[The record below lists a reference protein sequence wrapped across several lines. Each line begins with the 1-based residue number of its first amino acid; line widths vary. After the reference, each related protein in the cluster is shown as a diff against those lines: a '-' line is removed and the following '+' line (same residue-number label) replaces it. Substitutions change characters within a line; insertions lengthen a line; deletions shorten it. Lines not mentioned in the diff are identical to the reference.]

1 MRSVKNMPRLILTTA
16 LGLMCC
22 VLACDWFEDPVRVN
36 IPPETELLL
45 CPGSVV
51 VLVDDHVALAWQGR
65 DPDGTVEAYQWSFD
79 GAEWVLTADDSSL
92 FGPLTAGQHTI
103 EVRAVDDD
111 GAVDPS
117 PALCKFTVQLPGQ
130 LADRVVLVELFT
142 TAVCTYCPRAEDAL
156 LELIGQIGRSNLCVV
171 AYHDKPAQDQ
181 LATPETVARIDWYT
195 DDPDFPGEEGVW
207 PTAVFDGLRVV
218 EGALT
223 VAQAKADYD
232 PEIASRQ
239 EVGSP
244 LTVRVEGEVGTES
257 GSVTVTVRVED
268 QLPNGSLT
276 LRMAVVENDVL
287 YTIGP
292 PRVFDFVV
300 RDILTDEPLSLTTLG
315 DSIKVTRG
323 FALEDGW
330 DRSEIDLIAFVQ
342 HTSTREVV
350 QAARMKA
357 E

>member
-1 MRSVKNMPRLILTTA
+1 MPRVILITA
-16 LGLMCC
+16 LALVCF
-22 VLACDWFEDPVRVN
+22 VLACDWFEDPVQVN
-36 IPPETELLL
+36 IPPDTELLL
-45 CPGSVV
+45 CPGSAVV
-51 VLVDDHVALAWQGR
+51 FVDEHVALSWQGQ
-65 DPDGTVEAYQWSFD
+65 DLDGTVEAYEWSFD
-79 GAEWVLTADDSSL
+79 GGEWVLTANDSSR
-92 FGPLTAGQHTI
+92 FGPLTAGEHTI
-103 EVRAVDDD
+103 EVRAVDND

-117 PALCKFTVQLPGQ
+117 PALCTFTVRLPGQ
-130 LADRVVLVELFT
+130 LVDRVVLVELFT

-171 AYHDKPAQDQ
+171 AYHDKPEQDQ
-181 LATPETVARIDWYT
+181 LATAETVARIDWYT
-195 DDPDFPGEEGVW
+195 DNPGFPGEEGVW

-223 VAQAKADYD
+223 VAQAKADYG

-244 LTVRVEGEVGTES
+244 LAVKVEGEIGTES
-257 GSVTVTVRVED
+257 GNVTVTVRVED
-268 QLPNGSLT
+268 DLPNGPLA
-276 LRMAVVENDVL
+276 LRIAVVEDDVL

-300 RDILTDEPLSLTTLG
+300 RDMLTDESLSLNALG
-315 DSIKVTRG
+315 DSITVTRD
-323 FALEDGW
+323 FAVEDGW
-330 DRSEIDLIAFVQ
+330 DVSEIDVVAFIQ